1 MKDFYADLLVFLGII
16 LVVLGLNLAWER
28 HRHNQMERELEGWNN
43 ELREERMREAK
54 EVLP

>member
-1 MKDFYADLLVFLGII
+1 MNDLVETIFLAV
-16 LVVLGLNLAWER
+16 LFVVLVLGAVLLAEC